1 MWAGALCGGDGAEL
15 GGEGG
20 KEVGL
25 VLSDEC
31 GIGRGVFSE
40 GGGRDLWV
48 TR

>member
-31 GIGRGVFSE
+31 GIRSGVSPSS
-40 GGGRDLWV
+40 RPSIPV
-48 TR
+48 